1 MLKTIHK
8 VPSGTVHSEA
18 KQPVLPFLHSIPEI
32 VRYGCV
38 ILIVVAIAI
47 TFELLRQTRRVG
59 LQIGVLTDAL
69 NSGNNGRQLQRRD
82 GLPLAALDETRSRCE
97 KLGEVPRG
105 WWTAVDSHIEHYTSP
120 QDVEGWF
127 LTEKP
132 RQVLPYEVVVGKRF
146 HSAIF
151 SAFPGLLTG
160 AGLTLT
166 FIAILWAL
174 YGVHYD
180 KTNTVDPISGID
192 VLINGLSGKFLSSI
206 VALLLS
212 ILFTLY
218 EKSAVRSLRTSYEQ
232 LIAAVGEAIP
242 DLPPSRILL
251 DIRRYTHDQTVSV
264 SNISSDVVDRLV
276 GAFNF
281 AVVPALA
288 SGMSSGVAEKLQSE
302 FRPTMQQ
309 MNDTLDSLKTAIVGL
324 EAQKQDSVTG
334 EIRSLV
340 TSLETSLVSALSKMG
355 KDFHE
360 ALTGATNQEFG
371 NVQGT
376 LEATRHMLSE
386 MNTQFGAMQASFTAI
401 IEKADQSTSDQMRT
415 GREQS
420 EALTALMNGLMV
432 RMQESADQNLGSVRS
447 QLTLVVS
454 DLAERVGT
462 LSQDMMAAS
471 DNVAKQAQSS
481 AKQVLDQT
489 GEWSEATA
497 RRLEGLLAN
506 MEARS
511 SEFQTAGQSLLKAR
525 EFLAEVISQ
534 NTGALSRMADA
545 SRQVQ
550 AYSTGLAGQSESL
563 KGISQLQS
571 QVTAQLRDA
580 SGSLRASTE
589 QNEKMLSEYRRTFAD
604 YKGVIDEL
612 DQSLGKILG
621 TIQAGLRDYNQS
633 IENNFKEIVKISN
646 PMISEAS
653 SYIQTQI
660 EELSGQLE
668 ELGSVISTA
677 MGRVNGRTK

>member
-1 MLKTIHK
+1 ML
-8 VPSGTVHSEA
+8 
-18 KQPVLPFLHSIPEI
+18 QFLLAIPEI
-32 VRYGCV
+32 VLYGCV
-38 ILIVVAIAI
+38 ILIAAAIAVSI
-47 TFELLRQTRRVG
+47 ALFLQIRQVG
-59 LQIGVLTDAL
+59 SPIGVLIEAL
-69 NSGNNGRQLQRRD
+69 NSAGNSSQSQRRD
-82 GLPLAALDETRSRCE
+82 GLPLAALDEVRSQCE
-97 KLGEVPRG
+97 SLDDVPRG
-105 WWTAVDSHIEHYTSP
+105 WWTAIDSHIEHYSSP
-120 QDVEGWF
+120 QEVEGWF
-127 LTEKP
+127 LTETP
-132 RQVLPYEVVVGKRF
+132 RQILPYEIVVGKRF

-180 KTNTVDPISGID
+180 KANTVEPISGID

-212 ILFTLY
+212 ILFTLC
-218 EKSAVRSLRTSYEQ
+218 EKSAVRKLRTRYEH
-232 LIAAVGEAIP
+232 LIVAVGQAIP
-242 DLPPSRILL
+242 YLPPSRILL

-264 SNISSDVVDRLV
+264 SHISSDVVDRLV
-276 GAFNF
+276 GAFNI
-281 AVVPALA
+281 AVVPSLA
-288 SGMSSGVAEKLQSE
+288 SGMSSGVAEKLQTE

-309 MNDTLDSLKTAIVGL
+309 MNGTLESLKAAIVGL
-324 EAQKQDSVTG
+324 ESQKQESVTG
-334 EIRSLV
+334 EIRTLL
-340 TSLETSLVSALSKMG
+340 TSLETSLVSALLKMG
-355 KDFHE
+355 EDFHQ

-386 MNTQFGAMQASFTAI
+386 MNTQFASMRVAFSTI
-401 IEKADQSTSDQMRT
+401 IEKAEQSTSDQMKT
-415 GREQS
+415 GREQT

-432 RMQESADQNLGSVRS
+432 RMQESADQNLGSVRA

-462 LSQDMMAAS
+462 LSQDMMAAA
-471 DNVAKQAQSS
+471 DNVAKQAQTS
-481 AKQVLDQT
+481 ANQVLDQT

-525 EFLAEVISQ
+525 DFLAEVISQ
-534 NTGALSRMADA
+534 NTGALGRMAEA

-550 AYSTGLAGQSESL
+550 AYSTGLAGQSEAL

-571 QVTAQLRDA
+571 QVTAQLRDT

-589 QNEKMLSEYRRTFAD
+589 QNEKMLAEYRRTFAD

-612 DQSLGKILG
+612 DRNLGKILG

-653 SYIQTQI
+653 SYLQTQI

-677 MGRVNGRTK
+677 MERVNGRTK

>member
-1 MLKTIHK
+1 M
-8 VPSGTVHSEA
+8 
-18 KQPVLPFLHSIPEI
+18 
-32 VRYGCV
+32 
-38 ILIVVAIAI
+38 
-47 TFELLRQTRRVG
+47 
-59 LQIGVLTDAL
+59 
-69 NSGNNGRQLQRRD
+69 
-82 GLPLAALDETRSRCE
+82 
-97 KLGEVPRG
+97 
-105 WWTAVDSHIEHYTSP
+105 
-120 QDVEGWF
+120 
-127 LTEKP
+127 
-132 RQVLPYEVVVGKRF
+132 
-146 HSAIF
+146 
-151 SAFPGLLTG
+151 LTG

-180 KTNTVDPISGID
+180 KANTVDPISGID

-218 EKSAVRSLRTSYEQ
+218 EKSAARRLRTRYERM
-232 LIAAVGEAIP
+232 IAAVGEAIP

-264 SNISSDVVDRLV
+264 SHISSDVVDRLV
-276 GAFNF
+276 GAFNI
-281 AVVPALA
+281 AVVPTLT

-302 FRPTMQQ
+302 FRPTMQR
-309 MNDTLDSLKTAIVGL
+309 MNDTLESLKAAIVGL
-324 EAQKQDSVTG
+324 ESQKQESVTG
-334 EIRSLV
+334 EIRTLV
-340 TSLETSLVSALSKMG
+340 TSLETSLVNALRKMG
-355 KDFHE
+355 EDFHQ
-360 ALTGATNQEFG
+360 ALTGAANQEFG

-386 MNTQFGAMQASFTAI
+386 MNTQFGGMQAAFSAI
-401 IEKADQSTSDQMRT
+401 IEKADQSTSDQMKT
-415 GREQS
+415 GRQQS

-432 RMQESADQNLGSVRS
+432 RMQESADQNLGSVRT

-462 LSQDMMAAS
+462 LSNDMMAAA
-471 DNVAKQAQSS
+471 DTVAKQAQTS
-481 AKQVLDQT
+481 ANQVVQQT
-489 GEWSEATA
+489 GAWSEATA
-497 RRLEGLLAN
+497 KRLEGLLTN
-506 MEARS
+506 IEARS
-511 SEFQTAGQSLLKAR
+511 RDFQAAGQSLLKAR
-525 EFLAEVISQ
+525 EFLADLISQ
-534 NTGALSRMADA
+534 NAGALDRMAEA

-550 AYSTGLAGQSESL
+550 AYSTGLTGQTDAL

-571 QVTAQLRDA
+571 QVTVQLRET

-589 QNEKMLSEYRRTFAD
+589 QNEKMLAEYRRTFAE
-604 YKGVIDEL
+604 YKGVIGEL

-653 SYIQTQI
+653 SYLQAQI

-677 MGRVNGRTK
+677 MERVHGRTK